1 VEIDDEGV
9 TIFPLRV
16 HPDMELET
24 AVRELAPQLLRYSL
38 GRTGDAALAEE
49 VAQDALAALVQRWRR
64 HGAPECPAAFAFA
77 VARRRAGR
85 LSLRRRLLEP
95 LHALLDGRSPLPD
108 PEERAM
114 LRTDLGRTLAAL
126 RRLPGRDRE
135 ALLLV
140 GAGDLGPTEGA
151 RVLGISVSALKMRVH
166 RARQRL
172 RELLEERDGHP
183 G

>member
-1 VEIDDEGV
+1 VYI
-9 TIFPLRV
+9 L
-16 HPDMELET
+16 DMELET

-38 GRTGDAALAEE
+38 ARTGDVSLAEE

-64 HGAPECPAAFAFA
+64 LGAPDCPAAFVFA

-85 LSLRRRLLEP
+85 LMLQRRLLEP
-95 LHALLDGRSPLPD
+95 LHALLDGHSPLPG
-108 PEERAM
+108 PEERAT

-126 RRLPGRDRE
+126 RKLPGRDRE

-151 RVLGISVSALKMRVH
+151 LVLGITVSALKMRVH
-166 RARQRL
+166 RARKRL
-172 RELLEERDGHP
+172 LQLLEVRDGKR
-183 G
+183 

>member
-1 VEIDDEGV
+1 
-9 TIFPLRV
+9 
-16 HPDMELET
+16 MELET

-38 GRTGDAALAEE
+38 GRTGDVSLAEE

-64 HGAPECPAAFAFA
+64 SGPPDCPAAFAFA

-85 LSLRRRLLEP
+85 LMLQRRLLEP
-95 LHALLDGRSPLPD
+95 LHALLDSRSPLPD
-108 PEERAM
+108 PERRVT
-114 LRTDLGRTLAAL
+114 LRTELDRTLAAL
-126 RRLPGRDRE
+126 RRLPARDRE

-151 RVLGISVSALKMRVH
+151 GVLGISVSALKMRVH

-172 RELLEERDGHP
+172 QELLEDRDGNRD
-183 G
+183 

>member
-1 VEIDDEGV
+1 
-9 TIFPLRV
+9 
-16 HPDMELET
+16 MELET

-38 GRTGDAALAEE
+38 GKTGDAGLAEE

-64 HGAPECPAAFAFA
+64 HGPPECPAAFAFA

-85 LSLRRRLLEP
+85 LNFQRRLLEP
-95 LHALLDGRSPLPD
+95 LNALLDGNSGSGHSPLPG
-108 PEERAM
+108 PEERAT

-126 RRLPGRDRE
+126 RRLSGLDRE

-140 GAGDLGPTEGA
+140 GVADLGPTEGA

-166 RARQRL
+166 RARKRL
-172 RELLEERDGHP
+172 LQLLEEKKDGKV
-183 G
+183 